1 MSNPEKF
8 ASEPFIMLKWFNS
21 ELVVRNM
28 AAVRDL
34 FRPLL
39 RRDVIQ
45 VVQDYL
51 STLAKGNS
59 LTLSKRRADT
69 PATFINIHVRRTDYI
84 NFIAERYKGHQV
96 NENYFFHC
104 IEKFLKEDSNSIF
117 LVTSDDIGWCREHL
131 QHDKVFFP
139 QLLSSADPIV
149 TDFMLMTQVNHTI
162 YDYGSFAFWGAVLAG
177 GRTFVADGYSST
189 LHPMLAAIKK
199 HKPRGWKTVDVR
211 KLP

>member
-1 MSNPEKF
+1 MSDPDKF

-28 AAVRDL
+28 AVVRDL

-39 RRDVIQ
+39 RQDVIQ

-51 STLAKGNS
+51 SSLAKGNS
-59 LTLSKRRADT
+59 LTLSKTR
-69 PATFINIHVRRTDYI
+69 PVTFINIHVRRTDYI

-104 IEKFLKEDSNSIF
+104 IEKFLKEDPNSIF
-117 LVTSDDIGWCREHL
+117 LVTSDDIRWCKEHL
-131 QHDKVFFP
+131 KHEKVVFP
-139 QLLSSADPIV
+139 HLLSLADPIV
-149 TDFMLMTQVNHTI
+149 TDFILMTQVNHTI

-177 GRTFVADGYSST
+177 GTTFVADGYSSR

-199 HKPRGWKTVDVR
+199 HKPRGWNTVDVR